1 MTRLFAPLSITASVL
16 LGAILRIN
24 PRAVV
29 LVSCFGQT
37 ARLMAA
43 LPTTQEALKLIFA
56 GALITRKEHWLT
68 DPQAQRAKVLAGT
81 PLSGLWQ
88 VAYEARK
95 EGKLVGVAFLDT
107 HRVRTLQETAVVAI
121 SPEGRILRVEVVAFR
136 EPEEYMAKDAW
147 MRQFDGKQ
155 LNSQLT
161 LKGAIR
167 PLSGSTLTAN
177 SLTDAARRSLA
188 LHQILYGEAKY
199 RIQP

>member
-1 MTRLFAPLSITASVL
+1 MTRLFAPPSITAFA
-16 LGAILRIN
+16 LGATLRIHL
-24 PRAVV
+24 RSIV
-29 LVSCFGQT
+29 LISSFGLTVSLIAG
-37 ARLMAA
+37 
-43 LPTTQEALKLIFA
+43 LPTTQEALALVFP

-68 DPQAQRAKVLAGT
+68 EAQAQRAEVLAGT

-107 HRVRTLQETAVVAI
+107 HRVRTLPETAMVAVAA
-121 SPEGRILRVEVVAFR
+121 EGRVLRVEVIAFR
-136 EPEEYMAKDAW
+136 EPQEYMAKDAW

-167 PLSGSTLTAN
+167 PLAGSTLTAN

-188 LHQILYGEAKY
+188 LHQILYGEAK
-199 RIQP
+199 

>member
-1 MTRLFAPLSITASVL
+1 MTRLFAPPSITAFA
-16 LGAILRIN
+16 LGTTLRIHL
-24 PRAVV
+24 RSIV
-29 LVSCFGQT
+29 LISSFGLT
-37 ARLMAA
+37 ASLIAG
-43 LPTTQEALKLIFA
+43 LPTTQEALALVFP

-68 DPQAQRAKVLAGT
+68 EAQAQRAEVLAGT

-107 HRVRTLQETAVVAI
+107 HRVRTLLETAMVAVAA
-121 SPEGRILRVEVVAFR
+121 EGRVLRVEVIAFR

-167 PLSGSTLTAN
+167 PLAGSTLTAN

-188 LHQILYGEAKY
+188 LHQLLYGEAK
-199 RIQP
+199 

>member
-1 MTRLFAPLSITASVL
+1 MIRVLAPLFLTTGLIA
-16 LGAILRIN
+16 G
-24 PRAVV
+24 
-29 LVSCFGQT
+29 
-37 ARLMAA
+37 
-43 LPTTQEALKLIFA
+43 LPTTQEALTLIFP

-68 DPQAQRAKVLAGT
+68 EAQAQRAKALAGT

-188 LHQILYGEAKY
+188 LHQLLYGEAK
-199 RIQP
+199 